1 MPELIEILCHIK
13 VLKQFIA
20 PHQLNIIA
28 SGCRTEE
35 KEFFF
40 EKIKELSNTFNT
52 MPVTYEQDG
61 KGEKAIVY
69 FHYFCGNMDWY
80 IIEKDTGNS
89 QTQAYGYCDLGT
101 GLPELGYISLIELA
115 HNSIEIDLHWT
126 PTTLGEVKASR
137 N

>member
-1 MPELIEILCHIK
+1 MSKLREILYHVK
-13 VLKQFIA
+13 VLKQFVA
-20 PHQLNIIA
+20 PNQLNVMA

-40 EKIKELSNTFNT
+40 DKIEELSNTFNT

-69 FHYFCGNMDWY
+69 FHYFRDNMDWY
-80 IIEKDTGNS
+80 IIEKDVGNS
-89 QTQAYGYCDLGT
+89 QTQAYGYCDLGM
-101 GLPELGYISLIELA
+101 GLPELGYISLLELME
-115 HNSIEIDLHWT
+115 HNVELDLFWT
-126 PTTLGEVKASR
+126 PKTLGEVKASR